1 MSDDDSHPDSMKWP
15 FPLTDFGK
23 IRLGKGVVG
32 KTSRI
37 VAFATI
43 GLVVICLAFIWVGF
57 PWLAASGVLLMLGMI
72 GAYCYKAFD
81 YAEKNPGPALLEGAD
96 LITFSAM
103 QMGAKDPKIIENSPS
118 GNENVDS
125 VPQIE
130 GGE

>member
-1 MSDDDSHPDSMKWP
+1 MSDDDSQSDSMKWP

-43 GLVVICLAFIWVGF
+43 GMIFICLAFIWVGI
-57 PWLAASGVLLMLGMI
+57 PWLAAACVLLMLGMV
-72 GAYCYKAFD
+72 GAFCYKAFD
-81 YAEKNPGPALLEGAD
+81 YAEKHPGPALLEGAD

-103 QMGAKDPKIIENSPS
+103 QMGAKDPKIIEGSAT
-118 GNENVDS
+118 GNQN
-125 VPQIE
+125 VPQLE
-130 GGE
+130 DGGQ